1 MCFCVSIFIHLSHGS
16 EKARVDFSRFLAFK
30 LKIQTV
36 DYLIHFEGSVCVCV
50 FVSNYVYLS
59 PPQPLVAAYNG
70 LERAASVFIAAKF
83 DGMYIYIIE
92 RHKA

>member
-1 MCFCVSIFIHLSHGS
+1 M
-16 EKARVDFSRFLAFK
+16 
-30 LKIQTV
+30 
-36 DYLIHFEGSVCVCV
+36 CVCV

-70 LERAASVFIAAKF
+70 LERVASVFIAAKF
-83 DGMYIYIIE
+83 DEMYIYIIE

>member
-1 MCFCVSIFIHLSHGS
+1 M
-16 EKARVDFSRFLAFK
+16 
-30 LKIQTV
+30 
-36 DYLIHFEGSVCVCV
+36 CV

-59 PPQPLVAAYNG
+59 PPQPLVAAYKG
-70 LERAASVFIAAKF
+70 LARAASVFIAAKF